1 MEMPQLWK
9 IDATQWINP
18 AHIVHIK
25 DTPDADPP
33 TLVVLMAA
41 VEPSVLDSA
50 LVPYSLSLEG
60 PARERVLQYLAHDA
74 ALDERPESA

>member
-1 MEMPQLWK
+1 MPQLWK

-50 LVPYSLSLEG
+50 LANPAMTSL
-60 PARERVLQYLAHDA
+60 PPVCT
-74 ALDERPESA
+74 